1 MTSKKETAA
10 EFYARAERNG
20 VYYDCNCTGISSSKW
35 DKLME
40 GAVRADKKKLLK
52 ILGQVDEYYNPYDFW
67 RTKNHLVYVN
77 SAIEHF
83 YKIND

>member
-1 MTSKKETAA
+1 
-10 EFYARAERNG
+10 
-20 VYYDCNCTGISSSKW
+20 
-35 DKLME
+35 ME

-52 ILGQVDEYYNPYDFW
+52 ILGQVDEHYNPYDFW